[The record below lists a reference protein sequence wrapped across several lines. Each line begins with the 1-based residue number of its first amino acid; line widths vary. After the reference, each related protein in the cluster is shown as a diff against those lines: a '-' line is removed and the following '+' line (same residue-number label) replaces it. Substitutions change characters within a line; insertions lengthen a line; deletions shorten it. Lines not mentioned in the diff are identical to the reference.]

1 MAVPKVLAA
10 LNLAR
15 PMTTVVIEPASIK
28 GLFRRPL
35 LPHRPS
41 ARDKYAVRHRVANER
56 WLPKP
61 PKFQHW
67 VWKHCIVYAKE
78 ALVNIVVCII
88 CM

>member
-41 ARDKYAVRHRVANER
+41 ARDKYSVRHRVANER
-56 WLPKP
+56 
-61 PKFQHW
+61 
-67 VWKHCIVYAKE
+67 
-78 ALVNIVVCII
+78 
-88 CM
+88 